1 MPVFISYSHHDS
13 DFATELAAQLVK
25 HKAKVWI
32 DQWELHV
39 GDSLIDRIQE
49 AIQGASALLV
59 ILSQSSIKSEWFKKE
74 LSSGLLRELEEKR
87 VVVLPVLIDDCK
99 IPLFLKGKMY
109 ADFRTD
115 FDKGLRAVLEA
126 ISRVTS
132 ERLGRYEEPE
142 WTIDWVIDHGYLD
155 NKFSMRITIVEQAK
169 DQPYSV
175 LTEIVINANEEA
187 TKRYRRFEEEGID
200 WIKRA
205 SIILELA
212 LLADKVDLRLLL
224 EDEFPKTKE
233 IGMKDQK
240 LKAAFDILVTARR
253 LGEDTGRDILLDLSG
268 QLRSIME
275 AQQQNLRAPT
285 VDEIE
290 KMKKIQKEFDS
301 NILSKNAN

>member
-39 GDSLIDRIQE
+39 GDSIIDRIQE
-49 AIQGASALLV
+49 AIQGASTLIV
-59 ILSQSSIKSEWFKKE
+59 ILSQSSINSEWCKKE
-74 LSSGLLRELEEKR
+74 LSSALLRELEEKR
-87 VVVLPVLIDDCK
+87 VVVLPVLIEECE
-99 IPLFLKGKMY
+99 IPLFLRGKIY

-115 FDKGLRAVLEA
+115 FDKGLRATLEA

-132 ERLGRYEEPE
+132 EGLGRYEEPE
-142 WTIDWVIDHGYLD
+142 WTMDWAINHGYLD
-155 NKFSMRITIVEQAK
+155 SIFSMRITIIEQAK
-169 DQPYSV
+169 EQPYCV

-200 WIKRA
+200 WIERT

-212 LLADKVDLRLLL
+212 LLSNKVDLRLLL

-233 IGMKDQK
+233 IEMRDQK
-240 LKAAFDILVTARR
+240 FNSNFNIKITARR
-253 LGEDTGRDILLDLSG
+253 LGEDTGRDILLDLTG
-268 QLRSIME
+268 QLRSITE
-275 AQQQNLRAPT
+275 AQRQNLRAPT
-285 VDEIE
+285 KDEIE
-290 KMKKIQKEFDS
+290 KMKRIQQEFDPQPFT
-301 NILSKNAN
+301 